1 MRRALVSLLF
11 MAMASLAYA
20 EEASQPQEESLPKK
34 VGDGVKQGGEA
45 AGRGIEK
52 GGEAV
57 VRGVKKGVEA
67 TVEGVKKAEVWVGK
81 KLQKGG
87 EKLEKAGE

>member
-1 MRRALVSLLF
+1 MKKALLALLF
-11 MAMASLAYA
+11 MAMASMAHA
-20 EEASQPQEESLPKK
+20 EEESLPQK

>member
-1 MRRALVSLLF
+1 MKKTLLLLAVALYMPSAF
-11 MAMASLAYA
+11 SA
-20 EEASQPQEESLPKK
+20 EESLPKK
-34 VGDGVKQGGEA
+34 IGDSVKQGGDA

-57 VRGVKKGVEA
+57 GRGLKKGAEA

-87 EKLEKAGE
+87 ETLEKAGE